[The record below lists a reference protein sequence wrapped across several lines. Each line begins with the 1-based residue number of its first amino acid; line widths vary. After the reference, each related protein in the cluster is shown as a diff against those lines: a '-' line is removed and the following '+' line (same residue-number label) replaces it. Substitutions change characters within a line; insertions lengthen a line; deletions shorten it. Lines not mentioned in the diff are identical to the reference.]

1 MLSFDARDLARQ
13 VEALGEAE
21 IDALPFGAIRLDDKG
36 AVTFFSKAE
45 RELSGYGARPTVGKI
60 FFTDIAPCMAD
71 AGFRDRL
78 EAARDR
84 GTLDIAFSW
93 TGDFA
98 DRRREMRVRIQSASD
113 GGVWIFMQRPAS
125 KTA

>member
-1 MLSFDARDLARQ
+1 MLQFDARDLAKQ

-45 RELSGYGARPTVGKI
+45 RELSGYGARPMVGKI
-60 FFTDIAPCMAD
+60 FFTDIAPCMANE
-71 AGFRDRL
+71 GFRGRI
-78 EAARDR
+78 EAARVR

-93 TGDFA
+93 IGDFA
-98 DRRREMRVRIQSASD
+98 DRGREMRVRIQSASD
-113 GGVWIFMQRPAS
+113 GGVWIFMQRPARNQ
-125 KTA
+125 

>member
-21 IDALPFGAIRLDDKG
+21 IDALPFGAIRLDEKG

-45 RELSGYGARPTVGKI
+45 RDLSGYGARPTVGKI

-71 AGFRDRL
+71 AGFRGRL
-78 EAARDR
+78 EAARGR

-125 KTA
+125 KPA